1 MSLTNEDINAIRALL
16 QESETRIYGNIG
28 EHLQA
33 IEAKMA
39 TIGERLQPIEAK
51 MATIGERL
59 QAIEAKMA
67 TLATRAE
74 LTDMETKLLTAFH
87 QWASP
92 AESRMRSNRV
102 ALREFDIVLE
112 SIEARLR
119 KLEDNARPHQ

>member
-16 QESETRIYGNIG
+16 QESETRIYGN
-28 EHLQA
+28 
-33 IEAKMA
+33 
-39 TIGERLQPIEAK
+39 
-51 MATIGERL
+51 IGERL

>member
-1 MSLTNEDINAIRALL
+1 MSLTNEDINAIRALMQDLL

-28 EHLQA
+28 ERFQA
-33 IEAKMA
+33 LEA
-39 TIGERLQPIEAK
+39 RLS
-51 MATIGERL
+51 
-59 QAIEAKMA
+59 
-67 TLATRAE
+67 TLATREE
-74 LTDMETKLLTAFH
+74 LTNMETKLLTAFR

>member
-28 EHLQA
+28 E
-33 IEAKMA
+33 
-39 TIGERLQPIEAK
+39 RLHAIEAK

-59 QAIEAKMA
+59 QAIEAQMA

>member
-1 MSLTNEDINAIRALL
+1 MSLTKQDINAIRALL
-16 QESETRIYGNIG
+16 QESETRIYDN
-28 EHLQA
+28 
-33 IEAKMA
+33 
-39 TIGERLQPIEAK
+39 
-51 MATIGERL
+51 IGERL
-59 QAIEAKMA
+59 QALEARLA
-67 TLATRAE
+67 TLATREE

-102 ALREFDIVLE
+102 ALREVDIVLE

>member
-1 MSLTNEDINAIRALL
+1 MSLTKQDINAIRALMQELL
-16 QESETRIYGNIG
+16 QESEART
-28 EHLQA
+28 
-33 IEAKMA
+33 
-39 TIGERLQPIEAK
+39 GERFQALEA
-51 MATIGERL
+51 RL
-59 QAIEAKMA
+59 A
-67 TLATRAE
+67 TLATREE

-119 KLEDNARPHQ
+119 KLEDNARPAH